1 MANMSAI
8 EGKEKASK
16 NIARNI
22 AEVINIKD
30 AMPKKIN

>member
-1 MANMSAI
+1 MANLSAV

-22 AEVINIKD
+22 ADVLNIKE
-30 AMPKKIN
+30 AMPKK